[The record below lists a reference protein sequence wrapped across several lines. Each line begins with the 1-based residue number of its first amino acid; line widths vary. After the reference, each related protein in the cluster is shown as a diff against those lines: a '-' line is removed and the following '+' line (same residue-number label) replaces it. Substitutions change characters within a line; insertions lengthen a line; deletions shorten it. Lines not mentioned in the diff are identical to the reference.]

1 MLSGFDRQRPTLVSF
16 PPYLTRKSLLVS
28 NDSSGRSGLSTLWFA
43 RRLHDDLQEGY
54 TQIDRRAGRFVNL
67 VFHLGNK
74 VQQTQPADFQ
84 ERILIAHIT
93 GKLIQK
99 QPNSVIV
106 DVGGVG
112 YELTVPLSTFYD
124 LGDPGADVS
133 LRAYTYVRED
143 ALQLFGFRTER
154 EKRLFLL
161 MIGVSGIGPK
171 LAITALSGMSAE
183 ELIHAIRTEN
193 LAKLVGVPGIGK
205 KTAERM
211 LVELKDKVA
220 QLASPEME
228 EQLKAGA
235 IIGVGEAMRDDLI
248 SALINLGY
256 QKAAA
261 EKAVSAALNENPGA
275 HFEAALKQS
284 LRKLAK

>member
-1 MLSGFDRQRPTLVSF
+1 M
-16 PPYLTRKSLLVS
+16 
-28 NDSSGRSGLSTLWFA
+28 
-43 RRLHDDLQEGY
+43 
-54 TQIDRRAGRFVNL
+54 
-67 VFHLGNK
+67 
-74 VQQTQPADFQ
+74 
-84 ERILIAHIT
+84 IAHIT

-99 QPNSVIV
+99 QPNSVIL
-106 DVGGVG
+106 DVAGVG

-124 LGDPGADVS
+124 LGDLGSEVS
-133 LRAYTYVRED
+133 LCAYTYVRED

-161 MIGVSGIGPK
+161 LIGVSGIGPK

-183 ELIHAIRTEN
+183 ELIRAIRTEN
-193 LAKLVGVPGIGK
+193 LAKLVGVPGVGK

-220 QLASPEME
+220 ALSSPEME

-235 IIGVGEAMRDDLI
+235 IVSVGEAMREDLI

-261 EKAVSAALNENPGA
+261 EKAVIGVLKEAPEANFETALR
-275 HFEAALKQS
+275 QS

>member
-1 MLSGFDRQRPTLVSF
+1 M
-16 PPYLTRKSLLVS
+16 
-28 NDSSGRSGLSTLWFA
+28 
-43 RRLHDDLQEGY
+43 
-54 TQIDRRAGRFVNL
+54 
-67 VFHLGNK
+67 
-74 VQQTQPADFQ
+74 
-84 ERILIAHIT
+84 IAHIT

-124 LGDPGADVS
+124 LGDPGAEVS

-161 MIGVSGIGPK
+161 MIGVSGIGPR

-193 LAKLVGVPGIGK
+193 LAKLVGVPGVGK

-220 QLASPEME
+220 QLSSPEME

-235 IIGVGEAMRDDLI
+235 IISVGDAMRDDLI

-256 QKAAA
+256 QKAAV
-261 EKAVSAALNENPGA
+261 EKAVASVIREKPEAS
-275 HFEAALKQS
+275 FEVALKQA
-284 LRKLAK
+284 LAQLAR

>member
-1 MLSGFDRQRPTLVSF
+1 M
-16 PPYLTRKSLLVS
+16 
-28 NDSSGRSGLSTLWFA
+28 
-43 RRLHDDLQEGY
+43 
-54 TQIDRRAGRFVNL
+54 
-67 VFHLGNK
+67 
-74 VQQTQPADFQ
+74 
-84 ERILIAHIT
+84 IAHIT

-99 QPNSVIV
+99 QPNSVIL
-106 DVGGVG
+106 DVAGVG

-124 LGDPGADVS
+124 LGDLGSEVS

-161 MIGVSGIGPK
+161 LITVSGIGPK

-183 ELIHAIRTEN
+183 ELIQAIRTEN
-193 LAKLVGVPGIGK
+193 LAKLVGVPGVGK

-220 QLASPEME
+220 ALSSPEME

-235 IIGVGEAMRDDLI
+235 IISVGDAMREDLI
-248 SALINLGY
+248 SALVNLGY

-261 EKAVSAALNENPGA
+261 EKAVVAVLKDDPNVS
-275 HFEAALKQS
+275 FETALKLS
-284 LRKLAK
+284 LRKLAR

>member
-1 MLSGFDRQRPTLVSF
+1 M
-16 PPYLTRKSLLVS
+16 
-28 NDSSGRSGLSTLWFA
+28 
-43 RRLHDDLQEGY
+43 
-54 TQIDRRAGRFVNL
+54 
-67 VFHLGNK
+67 
-74 VQQTQPADFQ
+74 QPGATGATGATGASEEKF
-84 ERILIAHIT
+84 LIAHIT

-112 YELTVPLSTFYD
+112 YELTVPLSTCYH
-124 LGDPGADVS
+124 LGDPGAEVS

-154 EKRLFLL
+154 ERRLFLL
-161 MIGVSGIGPK
+161 LIGVSGIGPK

-193 LAKLVGVPGIGK
+193 LARLVGVPGVGK

-220 QLASPEME
+220 KLSSPEME

-235 IIGVGEAMRDDLI
+235 IISGGDAMRDDLI
-248 SALINLGY
+248 SALVNLGY

-261 EKAVSAALNENPGA
+261 EKAVSAVLNESPNA
-275 HFEAALKQS
+275 NFEAALKQS
-284 LRKLAK
+284 LRKMAK

>member
-1 MLSGFDRQRPTLVSF
+1 M
-16 PPYLTRKSLLVS
+16 
-28 NDSSGRSGLSTLWFA
+28 
-43 RRLHDDLQEGY
+43 
-54 TQIDRRAGRFVNL
+54 
-67 VFHLGNK
+67 
-74 VQQTQPADFQ
+74 
-84 ERILIAHIT
+84 IAHIT

-99 QPNSVIV
+99 QPNSVFV

-124 LGDPGADVS
+124 LGDPGAEVS

-183 ELIHAIRTEN
+183 ELIHVIRTEN
-193 LAKLVGVPGIGK
+193 LAKLVGVPGVGK

-220 QLASPEME
+220 TLASPEME

-235 IIGVGEAMRDDLI
+235 IISVGEAMRDDLI

-261 EKAVSAALNENPGA
+261 EKAVAIIIREEPEAS
-275 HFEAALKQS
+275 FEVALKHA
-284 LRKLAK
+284 LARLSS

>member
-1 MLSGFDRQRPTLVSF
+1 MGQVATAPCNRT
-16 PPYLTRKSLLVS
+16 
-28 NDSSGRSGLSTLWFA
+28 GG
-43 RRLHDDLQEGY
+43 
-54 TQIDRRAGRFVNL
+54 AGE
-67 VFHLGNK
+67 
-74 VQQTQPADFQ
+74 T
-84 ERILIAHIT
+84 LIAHIT

-124 LGDPGADVS
+124 LGDPGAEVS
-133 LRAYTYVRED
+133 LRVYTYVRED

-161 MIGVSGIGPK
+161 MIGVTGIGPK

-193 LAKLVGVPGIGK
+193 LAKLVGVPGVGK

-211 LVELKDKVA
+211 LVELKDKA
-220 QLASPEME
+220 AALSTPEME

-235 IIGVGEAMRDDLI
+235 VISVGEAMRDDLI
-248 SALINLGY
+248 SALVNLGY
-256 QKAAA
+256 QRAAA
-261 EKAVSAALNENPGA
+261 EKAVAAVLKDDPNAG
-275 HFEAALKQS
+275 FEAALK
-284 LRKLAK
+284 RTLARLAR

>member
-1 MLSGFDRQRPTLVSF
+1 
-16 PPYLTRKSLLVS
+16 
-28 NDSSGRSGLSTLWFA
+28 
-43 RRLHDDLQEGY
+43 
-54 TQIDRRAGRFVNL
+54 
-67 VFHLGNK
+67 
-74 VQQTQPADFQ
+74 VQHAQPADSQ
-84 ERILIAHIT
+84 EQILIAHIT

-99 QPNSVIV
+99 QPNSVVV

-124 LGDPGADVS
+124 LGDPGVEVS

-235 IIGVGEAMRDDLI
+235 IISVGEALRDDLI
-248 SALINLGY
+248 SALFNLGY
-256 QKAAA
+256 QKAGA
-261 EKAVSAALNENPGA
+261 EKAVSAVLNENPGA
-275 HFEAALKQS
+275 SFESALKQT

>member
-1 MLSGFDRQRPTLVSF
+1 MQHAQPEDTCTVPRALA
-16 PPYLTRKSLLVS
+16 
-28 NDSSGRSGLSTLWFA
+28 SGLA
-43 RRLHDDLQEGY
+43 RPMRPGRYQE
-54 TQIDRRAGRFVNL
+54 Q
-67 VFHLGNK
+67 
-74 VQQTQPADFQ
+74 
-84 ERILIAHIT
+84 ILIAHIT

-124 LGDPGADVS
+124 LGDPGAEVS
-133 LRAYTYVRED
+133 LRAYTYARED

-161 MIGVSGIGPK
+161 MISVSGIGPK

-183 ELIHAIRTEN
+183 ELIHAIRSGN

-205 KTAERM
+205 KTAERI
-211 LVELKDKVA
+211 LVELKDKAA
-220 QLASPEME
+220 QLVSPEME

-235 IIGVGEAMRDDLI
+235 IISVGEAMRDDLI

-256 QKAAA
+256 LKAAA
-261 EKAVSAALNENPGA
+261 ERAVEATLKETPDAS
-275 HFEAALKQS
+275 FEAALKQS
-284 LRKLAK
+284 LRKLAKQ

>member
-1 MLSGFDRQRPTLVSF
+1 VLFVDGFSEE
-16 PPYLTRKSLLVS
+16 
-28 NDSSGRSGLSTLWFA
+28 
-43 RRLHDDLQEGY
+43 RL
-54 TQIDRRAGRFVNL
+54 
-67 VFHLGNK
+67 
-74 VQQTQPADFQ
+74 
-84 ERILIAHIT
+84 LIAHIT

-112 YELTVPLSTFYD
+112 YELTVPLSTFYG
-124 LGDPGADVS
+124 LGDPGAEVS

-161 MIGVSGIGPK
+161 LITVSGIGPK
-171 LAITALSGMSAE
+171 LAVTALSGMSAE

-193 LAKLVGVPGIGK
+193 LAKLVGVPGVGK

-211 LVELKDKVA
+211 LVELKDKVSA
-220 QLASPEME
+220 LSSPEME

-235 IIGVGEAMRDDLI
+235 IISVGDAMREDLI

-261 EKAVSAALNENPGA
+261 EKAVSATLKENPDA
-275 HFEAALKQS
+275 SFEAALKTS
-284 LRKLAK
+284 LRKMAK

>member
-1 MLSGFDRQRPTLVSF
+1 
-16 PPYLTRKSLLVS
+16 
-28 NDSSGRSGLSTLWFA
+28 
-43 RRLHDDLQEGY
+43 
-54 TQIDRRAGRFVNL
+54 
-67 VFHLGNK
+67 
-74 VQQTQPADFQ
+74 VQQAQPADSQ
-84 ERILIAHIT
+84 EQILIAHIT

-124 LGDPGADVS
+124 LGEPGSEVS

-171 LAITALSGMSAE
+171 LAVTALSGMSAE

-228 EQLKAGA
+228 EHLKAGA
-235 IIGVGEAMRDDLI
+235 IISVGEAMRDDLI

-256 QKAAA
+256 QKGAA
-261 EKAVSAALNENPGA
+261 EKAVTAVMNENPDA
-275 HFEAALKQS
+275 NFETALKQS

>member
-1 MLSGFDRQRPTLVSF
+1 
-16 PPYLTRKSLLVS
+16 
-28 NDSSGRSGLSTLWFA
+28 
-43 RRLHDDLQEGY
+43 
-54 TQIDRRAGRFVNL
+54 
-67 VFHLGNK
+67 
-74 VQQTQPADFQ
+74 VQQAQPADSQ
-84 ERILIAHIT
+84 EQILIAHIT

-124 LGDPGADVS
+124 LGEPGAEVS

-171 LAITALSGMSAE
+171 LAVTALSGMSAE

-228 EQLKAGA
+228 EHLKAGA
-235 IIGVGEAMRDDLI
+235 IISVGEAMRDDLI

-256 QKAAA
+256 QKGAA
-261 EKAVSAALNENPGA
+261 EKAVTAVMNENPDA
-275 HFEAALKQS
+275 NFETALKQS

>member
-1 MLSGFDRQRPTLVSF
+1 
-16 PPYLTRKSLLVS
+16 
-28 NDSSGRSGLSTLWFA
+28 
-43 RRLHDDLQEGY
+43 
-54 TQIDRRAGRFVNL
+54 
-67 VFHLGNK
+67 
-74 VQQTQPADFQ
+74 VQQAQPPNSQ
-84 ERILIAHIT
+84 EQILIAHIT

-124 LGDPGADVS
+124 LGEPGAEVS

-171 LAITALSGMSAE
+171 LAVTALSGMSAE

-228 EQLKAGA
+228 EHLKAGA
-235 IIGVGEAMRDDLI
+235 IISVGEAMRDDLI

-256 QKAAA
+256 QKGAA
-261 EKAVSAALNENPGA
+261 EKAVTAVMNENPDA
-275 HFEAALKQS
+275 NFETALKQS

>member
-1 MLSGFDRQRPTLVSF
+1 M
-16 PPYLTRKSLLVS
+16 
-28 NDSSGRSGLSTLWFA
+28 
-43 RRLHDDLQEGY
+43 
-54 TQIDRRAGRFVNL
+54 
-67 VFHLGNK
+67 
-74 VQQTQPADFQ
+74 
-84 ERILIAHIT
+84 IAHIT

-124 LGDPGADVS
+124 LGDPGAEVS

-183 ELIHAIRTEN
+183 ELIHAIRSGN

-235 IIGVGEAMRDDLI
+235 VIGVGAAMHDDLI

-256 QKAAA
+256 QKAAV
-261 EKAVSAALNENPGA
+261 EKAVASVIREKPDAG
-275 HFEAALKQS
+275 FEVALKQA
-284 LRKLAK
+284 LARLARN

>member
-1 MLSGFDRQRPTLVSF
+1 VLFVDGFSEE
-16 PPYLTRKSLLVS
+16 
-28 NDSSGRSGLSTLWFA
+28 
-43 RRLHDDLQEGY
+43 RL
-54 TQIDRRAGRFVNL
+54 
-67 VFHLGNK
+67 
-74 VQQTQPADFQ
+74 
-84 ERILIAHIT
+84 LIAHIT

-112 YELTVPLSTFYD
+112 YELTVPLSTFYG
-124 LGDPGADVS
+124 LGDPGAEVS

-143 ALQLFGFRTER
+143 AWQLFGFRTER

-161 MIGVSGIGPK
+161 LISVSGIGPK
-171 LAITALSGMSAE
+171 LAVTALSGMSAE

-193 LAKLVGVPGIGK
+193 LAKLVGVPGVGK

-211 LVELKDKVA
+211 LVELKDKVSA
-220 QLASPEME
+220 LSSPEME

-235 IIGVGEAMRDDLI
+235 IISVGDAMREDLI

-261 EKAVSAALNENPGA
+261 EKAVSATLKENPDA
-275 HFEAALKQS
+275 SFEAALKTS
-284 LRKLAK
+284 LRKMAK

>member
-1 MLSGFDRQRPTLVSF
+1 M
-16 PPYLTRKSLLVS
+16 
-28 NDSSGRSGLSTLWFA
+28 
-43 RRLHDDLQEGY
+43 
-54 TQIDRRAGRFVNL
+54 
-67 VFHLGNK
+67 
-74 VQQTQPADFQ
+74 
-84 ERILIAHIT
+84 IAHIT

-124 LGDPGADVS
+124 LGDTGADVS

-161 MIGVSGIGPK
+161 LIGVSGIGPK

-183 ELIHAIRTEN
+183 ELIHAIRSGN

-205 KTAERM
+205 KTAERI
-211 LVELKDKVA
+211 LVELKDKAA

-235 IIGVGEAMRDDLI
+235 VISAGAAMHDDLI

-256 QKAAA
+256 QKAAV
-261 EKAVSAALNENPGA
+261 EKAVASVIREKPEAG
-275 HFEAALKQS
+275 FEMALKQA
-284 LRKLAK
+284 LARLAR